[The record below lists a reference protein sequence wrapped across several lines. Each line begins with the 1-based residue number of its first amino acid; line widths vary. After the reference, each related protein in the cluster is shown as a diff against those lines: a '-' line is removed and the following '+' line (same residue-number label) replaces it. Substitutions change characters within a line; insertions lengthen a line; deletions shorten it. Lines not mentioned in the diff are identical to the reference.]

1 MSTLHENAASQI
13 IARCRELSNCT
24 EVAGETTRLHLCPP
38 MQQVHAMLRSWMA
51 EAGLTV
57 RLDGA
62 GNLRG
67 LRASRT
73 DKPRTLLIGSH
84 LDTVPNAGAFD
95 GILGVVLGLGAIELL
110 REEQLPYSIELI
122 GFAEEE
128 GVRFG
133 RPFLGS
139 LALTGELTNEV
150 LGLKDRDGLTVR
162 ESLLRFGAPVA
173 DLATA
178 VLPPD
183 SSTLGFVEVHI
194 EQGPV
199 LENASQGLG
208 VVHTIAGQTRARL
221 RFAGQANHAGTTPM
235 ALRHDALAAAAAWVT
250 QVEQHARAIPGL
262 VATVGQL
269 TVEPGAANVIP
280 ARAVATLDVRH
291 ADDAVRNKAVDQL
304 LSAATAHARE
314 RGVGLAVEVSLNQPA
329 VAMDV
334 RLATLLE
341 LAAVQSGAT
350 PLRMVSGAGHD
361 AMVLARRVPAAMLFL
376 RSPGGLSHHPDETVL
391 LPDVAAAL
399 ETTIRFLRLLGDDEA
414 STKAHEG

>member
-1 MSTLHENAASQI
+1 MSTLHDAAAGRI
-13 IARCRELSNCT
+13 IARCRELSRCT

-38 MQQVHAMLRSWMA
+38 MQQVHAILRSWMVD
-51 EAGLTV
+51 AGLAV
-57 RLDGA
+57 RLDAA

-73 DKPRTLLIGSH
+73 NKPRTLLIGSH

-95 GILGVVLGLGAIELL
+95 GILGVVLGLAAIELL
-110 REEQLPYSIELI
+110 HNDQLPYSIELI

-139 LALTGELTNEV
+139 LALTGELTDEV
-150 LGLKDRDGLTVR
+150 LALKDRMGMTVR
-162 ESLLRFGAPVA
+162 ESLLRFGAPLA
-173 DLATA
+173 DLASE
-178 VLPPD
+178 VLPTD
-183 SSTLGFVEVHI
+183 HSVLGFVEVHI

-199 LENASQGLG
+199 LENAGQALG

-235 ALRHDALAAAAAWVT
+235 ALRRDALAAVAAWVT
-250 QVEQHARAIPGL
+250 QVEQQARATPGL
-262 VATVGQL
+262 VGTVGQL
-269 TVEPGAANVIP
+269 AVEPGAANVIP
-280 ARAVATLDVRH
+280 ALASATLDVRH
-291 ADDAVRNKAVDQL
+291 AEDAVRNKAVDQL
-304 LSAATAHARE
+304 LWAAAAHARE
-314 RGVGLAVEVSLNQPA
+314 RRVELAVEIVLDQPA

-334 RLATLLE
+334 RLATLLSR
-341 LAAVQSGAT
+341 AAEQAGAT

-361 AMVLARRVPAAMLFL
+361 AMVLARCVPAVMLFL

-391 LPDVAAAL
+391 PPDVAAAL
-399 ETTIRFLRLLGDDEA
+399 ETTVRFLRLLGDDEA
-414 STKAHEG
+414 STKEHEG